1 LTRIGE
7 NDVRFE
13 TGKVK
18 SDWTFPLHFFF
29 GISAIGFLK
38 PLLRKKNISIAEGFP
53 SELVTNLRRF
63 SLCKNIFILLISLK
77 LSIEVTS
84 KQDSAKKRYLASA
97 SNYFGS

>member
-13 TGKVK
+13 TGEVK

-29 GISAIGFLK
+29 AIHFLK
-38 PLLRKKNISIAEGFP
+38 PLLQKNISIAEGFP

-77 LSIEVTS
+77 FSIEVTS
-84 KQDSAKKRYLASA
+84 KQDSTKKRYLASA